1 MALQIKVDGSGST
14 QPKLLDS
21 VNVPDDFKVPGWRG
35 ADDWVAP
42 CVPDEETGE
51 GGVNLASVSNGYP
64 VWDGSYL
71 HTDAGSFTLQEFFE
85 AHNVPQAD
93 RDYFTKAL
101 NDAWNAAMETQ
112 EGHAD
117 AAFVNCR
124 PWWNTRCA
132 AVKRGTGGK
141 LPVSGRTL
149 RLRVR
154 PSFYG
159 VGVYV
164 KPTPMT
170 IEATFACGIKEA
182 TASARV
188 TVKKPNTSSPAPIHG
203 DWVFDGIDNIVK
215 EGEDSIPVVTAW
227 LDTIDKIAYIQCRQS
242 SMLAT
247 CSGLEEVNKVY
258 ELTGLT
264 DTPANDLA
272 QVPFF
277 AAHPEMRDL
286 LNRIYPPTL
295 AAGPH
300 QYWLP
305 GVYLDSNGE
314 PLFIR
319 PGGDYPYGF
328 PEEGDFD
335 LDVGQWEGSM
345 VKSGVSA
352 TAPNGIDVD
361 LTGWRGSWDSDS
373 EVALRP
379 ATEGPTQGEPLTC
392 PVLIN
397 AYWSG
402 SETWHG
408 QTVTI
413 RIKTGN
419 KGNPVAGADKVYLTF
434 YGYEMQYGDG
444 SHYTGAEPTD
454 DSSPFPSHYEATTD
468 SEGRSVMVVEID
480 LNNVLQKE
488 TVDGEERW
496 AAGQD
501 VTLSYYISLAA
512 PISLSPGCFHCGFS
526 AGSIGW
532 PQEAE
537 ATSYSPGPYDFSVTK
552 YDTRN

>member
-1 MALQIKVDGSGST
+1 MALRIKVDGSGST

-21 VNVPDDFKVPGWRG
+21 VNDPDDFLVPGWRG

-42 CVPDEETGE
+42 CVPNEETGE
-51 GGVNLASVSNGYP
+51 GGVNFASVNSGYP
-64 VWDGSYL
+64 VWDGSL
-71 HTDAGSFTLQEFFE
+71 IHTQSGAMTLGDFFE
-85 AHNVPQAD
+85 LHNVSEADQA
-93 RDYFTKAL
+93 YFRQQL
-101 NDAWNAAMETQ
+101 NDAWQAAMETQ

-124 PWWNTRCA
+124 PWWNARCA
-132 AVKRGTGGK
+132 AVKRGSGGK

-159 VGVYV
+159 VSVVV

-170 IEATFACGIKEA
+170 IEATFACGLKEA
-182 TASARV
+182 TAAARV
-188 TVKKPNTSSPAPIHG
+188 TVKKPNTATPSPIHG
-203 DWVFDGIDNIVK
+203 GWVFDSIDNIVK
-215 EGEDSIPVVTAW
+215 EGEAYIPVVTAW
-227 LDTIDKIAYIQCRQS
+227 LDTIDKIAYIQGRQS

-247 CSGLEEVNKVY
+247 CAGLEEVNKVY
-258 ELTGLT
+258 EVTGLT
-264 DTPANDLA
+264 DTPANDLS

-277 AAHPEMRDL
+277 SAHPEMRDL
-286 LNRIYPPTL
+286 LNRLYPPAL
-295 AAGPH
+295 SDGPH

-305 GVYLDSNGE
+305 GVYFDANGE
-314 PLFIR
+314 PLFVR
-319 PGGDYPYGF
+319 PGCDYPNGF
-328 PEEGDFD
+328 LEESDID
-335 LDVGQWEGSM
+335 RDVGEWEGPM

-361 LTGWRGSWDSDS
+361 LTGWRGSWDNDG

-402 SETWHG
+402 TETWHG
-408 QTVTI
+408 QTATI

-419 KGNPVAGADKVYLTF
+419 KGNPVAGADKVHLTF

-454 DSSPFPSHYEATTD
+454 DSSPFPSRYQATTD
-468 SEGRSVMVVEID
+468 SEGRSVMAVEID
-480 LNNVLQKE
+480 LKGVLQKE

-537 ATSYSPGPYDFSVTK
+537 ATSYSPGPYDFAVTK
-552 YDTRN
+552 YDQHA